1 MKEKEK
7 DRENMSVRI
16 NLNSLS
22 DQQKALIRELLFL
35 QPKKTNFMAGKF
47 SFMDTSQEPVLFY
60 WVDKP
65 NNEIVLPYTFA
76 NSLLGYHVNSRL
88 QYPVSKFNFKGTL
101 RDYQIPLVQTALQQ
115 LREKGTTTLLLGTG
129 AGKSAV
135 SCYLSSVLGGLTLI
149 LTNRSPIQEGW
160 IKTFQ
165 ELSDAGIWVIQP
177 KIKIPQQ
184 CNVIISMDGRID
196 KIPWE
201 IRKMVSVLVIDEAHM
216 FSTPSQVSVLLG
228 TAPKYVIACT
238 ATLTRP
244 DGMEKMI
251 QLIAGTHS
259 VEYKIDK
266 HFKVYRLFTGIKTE
280 IVNSKMGTPDWSK
293 LVRDLSMDP
302 TRNAFIVDLIEK
314 NVDKKIVV
322 LTWSKDHV
330 DLLYNVLKSRNQS
343 VDYLCGNKSKYVD
356 SRVLLGTIS
365 KISTGFDA
373 KNASIDFDGKD
384 IDMLIAAGSTKSHNL
399 HIQSIGRAF
408 RSENP
413 VIIDLV
419 DDNRISKSHWSARK
433 KNYEEM
439 NCEILYVE
447 MHKKEVI
454 RSSSENSEL
463 SQADVEQ
470 MQIARINAL
479 RQKVA

>member
-1 MKEKEK
+1 
-7 DRENMSVRI
+7 MSVRV
-16 NLNSLS
+16 NLNTLN
-22 DQQKALIRELLFL
+22 DKQKALIRELLFL

-76 NSLLGYHVNSRL
+76 NTLLGYHVNSRL
-88 QYPVSKFNFKGTL
+88 QYPVSKFNFKGVL
-101 RDYQIPLVQTALQQ
+101 RDYQVPLVQTALQQ
-115 LREKGTTTLLLGTG
+115 LNEKGTTTLLLGTG
-129 AGKSAV
+129 AGKSAI
-135 SCYLSSVLGGLTLI
+135 SCYLASMLGGLTLI
-149 LTNRSPIQEGW
+149 LTNLSTIQEGW

-165 ELSDAGIWVIQP
+165 DMSDAGVWVIQP
-177 KIKIPQQ
+177 KNKFKIPEK

-201 IRKMVSVLVIDEAHM
+201 IRKMVSVLVIDEAHL

-228 TAPKYVIACT
+228 TCPKYVIACT
-238 ATLTRP
+238 ATLARP
-244 DGMEKMI
+244 DGMERMI
-251 QLIAGTHS
+251 QLIVGTHG

-280 IVNSKMGTPDWSK
+280 IVNTKMGTPDWTK
-293 LVRDLSMDP
+293 LVKDLSMDP
-302 TRNAFIVDLIEK
+302 TRNAFIIDLIEK
-314 NVDKKIVV
+314 NQNKKIVV
-322 LTWSKDHV
+322 LTWSKEHV
-330 DLLYNVLKSRNQS
+330 DLLYNVLKNRGNS
-343 VDYLCGNKSKYVD
+343 VDFLSGNKSKYVD

-408 RSENP
+408 RSDNP

-419 DDNRISKSHWSARK
+419 DDNRISKSHWNARK

-447 MHKKEVI
+447 MHKAMSSD
-454 RSSSENSEL
+454 SSSEM
-463 SQADVEQ
+463 SQDEVEQ
-470 MQIARINAL
+470 MQISRINAL
-479 RQKVA
+479 REKIKS